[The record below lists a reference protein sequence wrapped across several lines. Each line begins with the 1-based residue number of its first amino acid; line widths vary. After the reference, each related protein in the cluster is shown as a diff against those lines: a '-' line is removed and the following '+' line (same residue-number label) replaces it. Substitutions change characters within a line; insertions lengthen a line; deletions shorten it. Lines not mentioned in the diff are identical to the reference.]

1 MWRGTTLAAKREAF
15 IAELLEDELE
25 DESVVFLNDSVEIER
40 GVFSNCDNEK
50 LVVYARPGS
59 TAEQYALSNG
69 IKCAPLFANAKES
82 D

>member
-1 MWRGTTLAAKREAF
+1 MWCGTTLAAKREAF
-15 IAELLEDELE
+15 IAELLE

>member
-1 MWRGTTLAAKREAF
+1 MWCGTTLAAKREAF
-15 IAELLEDELE
+15 IAELLE

-59 TAEQYALSNG
+59 TAEKYALNNG